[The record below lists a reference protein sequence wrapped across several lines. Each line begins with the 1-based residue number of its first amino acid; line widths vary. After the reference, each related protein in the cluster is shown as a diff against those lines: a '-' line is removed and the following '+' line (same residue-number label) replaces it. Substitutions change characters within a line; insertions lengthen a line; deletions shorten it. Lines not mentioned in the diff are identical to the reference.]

1 MSSTTFQ
8 TIIGAL
14 FSLMFLT
21 AVYRLGRSQRL
32 SFRYT
37 VGWMILGALGVLAG
51 LLIPVAEPIAKQ
63 LQVAPSALLGVGAVI
78 LLVVLC
84 VQLSISISGLQ
95 EQVRRIAEET
105 ASLDRTLPGLLSNS
119 NTNFSGSGGAPVIQR
134 IRI

>member
-1 MSSTTFQ
+1 MRSTTFQ

-14 FSLMFLT
+14 FSLMFLA

-51 LLIPVAEPIAKQ
+51 LLVPVAEPIAKQ

-105 ASLDRTLPGLLSNS
+105 AFLRQEIEEVSKMKKSS
-119 NTNFSGSGGAPVIQR
+119 E
-134 IRI
+134 

>member
-14 FSLMFLT
+14 LSLMFLT

-105 ASLDRTLPGLLSNS
+105 AFLRQEIEEVSNLKKS
-119 NTNFSGSGGAPVIQR
+119 SE
-134 IRI
+134 